1 MHTIVLSNCKMIVS
15 EKGRNRCL
23 SQGTK
28 NVHAFIKG
36 EVIKELPV
44 NFKLTGQIKYNP
56 FTCGYFYNYKT
67 HAKVETAK
75 YCVFS
80 EKGSVWY

>member
-1 MHTIVLSNCKMIVS
+1 MMVS
-15 EKGRNRCL
+15 ERGRNRCL
-23 SQGTK
+23 SEGIK

-36 EVIKELPV
+36 GVIKELPV

-56 FTCGYFYNYKT
+56 FTCGYFYDYKT
-67 HAKVETAK
+67 HNKIETAS
-75 YCVFS
+75 YCIFS